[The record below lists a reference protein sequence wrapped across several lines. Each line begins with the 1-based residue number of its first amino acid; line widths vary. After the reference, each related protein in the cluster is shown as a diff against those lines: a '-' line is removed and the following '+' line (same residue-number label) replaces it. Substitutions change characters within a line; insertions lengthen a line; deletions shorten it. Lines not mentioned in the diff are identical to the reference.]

1 MKSSRCI
8 SLLLVIA
15 FFIVGCEPAT
25 PSVISTQT
33 EPRIPSLTVSPSA
46 TGTISTAP
54 TVLSPPLMSMNAVV
68 STITAPNY
76 LKVCKEL
83 NPSSINDQVGYKGII
98 PGSTTSLEVK
108 NLLGDPISKSILII
122 DQWAYAGYGISFE
135 NDTVIEIDILIDQD
149 FLIPLSAIIKKYGC
163 PQAIFAYDPKEEQ
176 TGELG
181 MTSLVYNN
189 IGIEFNFYRFPISM
203 SDNPGEVYLYEAES
217 MEEYLEQDNGIFTES
232 NIIKLVSWD
241 EAVIK

>member
-1 MKSSRCI
+1 
-8 SLLLVIA
+8 
-15 FFIVGCEPAT
+15 
-25 PSVISTQT
+25 
-33 EPRIPSLTVSPSA
+33 
-46 TGTISTAP
+46 
-54 TVLSPPLMSMNAVV
+54 MNAVA

-83 NPSSINDQVGYKGII
+83 NPSSLNDQVGYKGII

-108 NLLGDPISKSILII
+108 NLLGDPISKSTLII

-163 PQAIFAYDPKEEQ
+163 PQAIFAYDSKEEQ

-181 MTSLVYNN
+181 MTSLVYSN

-203 SDNPGEVYLYEAES
+203 SDNPGEAYVYEAGS
-217 MEEYLEQDNGIFTES
+217 LEEYLERDDGIFTGS
-232 NIIKLVSWD
+232 NMVKLVSWD